1 MPNTWSYYRSL
12 EDGEAEELTQ
22 QQGHPCIEGEIYNN
36 QEYGDIP
43 MWIKVTLKDEGVLM
57 MKMAR
62 GLVIDIQDFHAIQL
76 QPNCLD
82 ISVSEDWGGYSDAHL
97 KVYARQAWINF
108 FAKHSNE
115 MLEVNVTDQFNQ
127 AIGV

>member
-1 MPNTWSYYRSL
+1 MPNTWGYYRSL

>member
-1 MPNTWSYYRSL
+1 MPSTWSYYRSL

-36 QEYGDIP
+36 QEYGDTP
-43 MWIKVTLKDEGVLM
+43 AWIKVTLKDEGVLM

-82 ISVSEDWGGYSDAHL
+82 ISVSEEWGGYSDAHL

>member
-36 QEYGDIP
+36 QEYGDTP
-43 MWIKVTLKDEGVLM
+43 AWIKVTLKDEGVLM

>member
-1 MPNTWSYYRSL
+1 MPNTWGYYRSL

-43 MWIKVTLKDEGVLM
+43 VWIKVTLKDEGVLM

-82 ISVSEDWGGYSDAHL
+82 ISVSEEWGGYSDAHL

>member
-1 MPNTWSYYRSL
+1 MPNTWGYYRSL

-43 MWIKVTLKDEGVLM
+43 VWIKVTLKDEGVLM